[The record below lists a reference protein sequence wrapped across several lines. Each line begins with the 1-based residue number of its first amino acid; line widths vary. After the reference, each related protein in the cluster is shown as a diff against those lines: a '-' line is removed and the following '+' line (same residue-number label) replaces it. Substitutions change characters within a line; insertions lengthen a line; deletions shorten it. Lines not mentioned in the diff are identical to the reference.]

1 MKDFTAVGDAD
12 DFLKDIRTVPS
23 SYQIPQIH
31 MTHMLLL
38 TRFSFILFYFSM
50 FYVHDYLSEA
60 LVTLPIR
67 ISLGGTKNTYS
78 GSYALHEPL
87 SHML

>member
-1 MKDFTAVGDAD
+1 MKGFIVANDAD
-12 DFLKDIRTVPS
+12 DFLKERRTVPS
-23 SYQIPQIH
+23 SYQIPQIQ

-67 ISLGGTKNTYS
+67 ISLGGTKHTYN